1 MFIHYII
8 TAYRSIAKYKTQNL
22 ISVLG
27 LSVALL
33 CFSICLYCTRYIYS
47 LDECFEQRE
56 RIAEF
61 ALRTSYGRNI
71 SGVPADLLGQVRPHM
86 ENDVEAF
93 VSVTYARER
102 DYNVEVG
109 TKQLPY
115 TLQVMEVDTTYHT
128 VFVPEVVSGSW
139 AVASRTP
146 NAIVLSESRARK
158 IYGDVHQAIGKQMTL
173 TQRLFSSPDSTPR
186 EGGIVY
192 TIQAVIKDLPV
203 NNSMGYMKT
212 VDAWTM
218 NDSEGMLR
226 EGFQRPGMTG
236 MMCYALLKDGMDLN
250 SFNDKLIEKKL
261 TMNMWN
267 EDMEIV
273 SEPMGKILSE
283 STGMI
288 LMAGITTT
296 AGFLILLVGMLNFF
310 HFLTGSYM
318 TRIREYSLR
327 SVNGAKSFHLWSM
340 LSVQSMLLIIA
351 CGLFTGLF
359 MELLA
364 PYLKLD
370 LFEFS
375 LQVDYPTLLQ
385 QTSGYLGGLLLICM
399 FTAWIIVCRV
409 RKITILKGLSGGG
422 GVYGKHRLRNVLLGV
437 QIFICWIFVSLAVTL
452 YLQAE
457 KAAKSVLG
465 SLTVEEK
472 EEIFS
477 IPMDF
482 SFISTQEK
490 RTLVEEIRT
499 LPGVK
504 DILISDIR
512 YTHGFSGNM
521 LYTEKGNPDS
531 YKNIPLNN
539 VTPNFFAFM
548 QIPVRNGK
556 GIEGPADMVV
566 DAALEKHYQMEMMGK
581 TFSLD
586 WNFHNMYT
594 VTGVTEPFIINTH
607 TMDVYG
613 CAFIP
618 SNFENYF
625 AHCYVKCHPGE
636 KAKAKASLET
646 FLQKRLPESIEIKMT
661 TMMDDIKEVQALEFK
676 FRGIVGF
683 MALVVIAIS
692 LLGIYAAITLDT
704 EYRRKEMAIRKVNGA
719 GLKDIVFIFARLYIW
734 ILMITAAL
742 AFPIVYVILNFFKM
756 AYAIFID
763 TGVLF
768 YGGIFVGVSL
778 IIALTV
784 GFRIYLITKVNP
796 AEIIRKE

>member
-61 ALRTSYGRNI
+61 ALRTSYGRNM

-139 AVASRTP
+139 EVASRTP

-173 TQRLFSSPDSTPR
+173 TQRLFSSPNSTPR

-327 SVNGAKSFHLWSM
+327 SLNGAKSFHLWSM

-422 GVYGKHRLRNVLLGV
+422 GVYGKHRLRNVLLGI
-437 QIFICWIFVSLAVTL
+437 QLFICWIFVSLAVTL
-452 YLQAE
+452 YLQAD
-457 KAAKSVLG
+457 KSTK
-465 SLTVEEK
+465 SIFSTLTVEEK

-477 IPMDF
+477 FPMEF
-482 SFISTQEK
+482 SFMEIPAK
-490 RTLVEEIRT
+490 RTFIEGMRN

-504 DILISDIR
+504 DVLIADIP
-512 YTHGFSGNM
+512 YTQGVSGNL
-521 LYTEKGNPDS
+521 LYSEKGNQNS
-531 YKNIPLNN
+531 AMNIPLYS
-539 VTPNFFAFM
+539 VTPNFCNFM
-548 QIPVRNGK
+548 KIDIIHGK
-556 GIEGPADMVV
+556 DIEGPTDMLMDATIEKFYQSEMTGKSFYDDRGIHTVV
-566 DAALEKHYQMEMMGK
+566 GI
-581 TFSLD
+581 
-586 WNFHNMYT
+586 
-594 VTGVTEPFIINTH
+594 TEPFVTDCYRKG
-607 TMDVYG
+607 DVEGY
-613 CAFIP
+613 AFLAKDFSYYIG
-618 SNFENYF
+618 
-625 AHCYVKCHPGE
+625 HCYVKCHPGE
-636 KAKAKASLET
+636 KEKAEASLRAY
-646 FLQKRLPESIEIKMT
+646 FRQQLPESVEVPFH

-719 GLKDIVFIFARLYIW
+719 GLKDIVFIFACLYIW

-756 AYAIFID
+756 TYAIFID

>member
-1 MFIHYII
+1 
-8 TAYRSIAKYKTQNL
+8 
-22 ISVLG
+22 
-27 LSVALL
+27 
-33 CFSICLYCTRYIYS
+33 
-47 LDECFEQRE
+47 
-56 RIAEF
+56 
-61 ALRTSYGRNI
+61 
-71 SGVPADLLGQVRPHM
+71 
-86 ENDVEAF
+86 
-93 VSVTYARER
+93 
-102 DYNVEVG
+102 
-109 TKQLPY
+109 
-115 TLQVMEVDTTYHT
+115 
-128 VFVPEVVSGSW
+128 
-139 AVASRTP
+139 
-146 NAIVLSESRARK
+146 
-158 IYGDVHQAIGKQMTL
+158 
-173 TQRLFSSPDSTPR
+173 
-186 EGGIVY
+186 
-192 TIQAVIKDLPV
+192 
-203 NNSMGYMKT
+203 
-212 VDAWTM
+212 
-218 NDSEGMLR
+218 
-226 EGFQRPGMTG
+226 
-236 MMCYALLKDGMDLN
+236 
-250 SFNDKLIEKKL
+250 
-261 TMNMWN
+261 
-267 EDMEIV
+267 
-273 SEPMGKILSE
+273 
-283 STGMI
+283 MI

-457 KAAKSVLG
+457 KTAKSVFG

-512 YTHGFSGNM
+512 YTHGFSGNV

-531 YKNIPLNN
+531 YKNIPLNS

-625 AHCYVKCHPGE
+625 GHCYVKCHPGE

-683 MALVVIAIS
+683 MALVVIVIS

-742 AFPIVYVILNFFKM
+742 AFPIVYVILIFFKM
-756 AYAIFID
+756 TYAIFID

-768 YGGIFVGVSL
+768 YTGIFVGVSL

-784 GFRIYLITKVNP
+784 GFRIYMITKVNP

>member
-1 MFIHYII
+1 
-8 TAYRSIAKYKTQNL
+8 
-22 ISVLG
+22 
-27 LSVALL
+27 
-33 CFSICLYCTRYIYS
+33 
-47 LDECFEQRE
+47 
-56 RIAEF
+56 
-61 ALRTSYGRNI
+61 
-71 SGVPADLLGQVRPHM
+71 
-86 ENDVEAF
+86 
-93 VSVTYARER
+93 
-102 DYNVEVG
+102 
-109 TKQLPY
+109 
-115 TLQVMEVDTTYHT
+115 
-128 VFVPEVVSGSW
+128 
-139 AVASRTP
+139 
-146 NAIVLSESRARK
+146 
-158 IYGDVHQAIGKQMTL
+158 
-173 TQRLFSSPDSTPR
+173 
-186 EGGIVY
+186 
-192 TIQAVIKDLPV
+192 
-203 NNSMGYMKT
+203 
-212 VDAWTM
+212 
-218 NDSEGMLR
+218 
-226 EGFQRPGMTG
+226 
-236 MMCYALLKDGMDLN
+236 
-250 SFNDKLIEKKL
+250 
-261 TMNMWN
+261 
-267 EDMEIV
+267 
-273 SEPMGKILSE
+273 
-283 STGMI
+283 
-288 LMAGITTT
+288 
-296 AGFLILLVGMLNFF
+296 
-310 HFLTGSYM
+310 
-318 TRIREYSLR
+318 
-327 SVNGAKSFHLWSM
+327 
-340 LSVQSMLLIIA
+340 
-351 CGLFTGLF
+351 
-359 MELLA
+359 
-364 PYLKLD
+364 
-370 LFEFS
+370 
-375 LQVDYPTLLQ
+375 
-385 QTSGYLGGLLLICM
+385 M

-457 KAAKSVLG
+457 KTAKSVLG

-512 YTHGFSGNM
+512 YTHGFSGNV

-539 VTPNFFAFM
+539 VNPNFFAFM

-607 TMDVYG
+607 MMDVYG

-683 MALVVIAIS
+683 MALVVVVIS

-719 GLKDIVFIFARLYIW
+719 GLKDIVLIFARLYIW

-756 AYAIFID
+756 TYAIFID